1 MTPIKRCY
9 FYAVVILILNACGS
23 KKTVIETTHLP
34 EWAKIAPQSETF
46 YYGIGKARRIGYP
59 DRYIKE
65 AEKNALQDISQ
76 QIAVSI
82 ESSSLLY
89 QFEFNNKKE
98 DVYINR
104 LKLNTTNNF
113 QDYTVKDQFQD
124 DNFYWMLI
132 ALSKAEYLRLK
143 QQRKSESLNKAHIE
157 LEKAMVLFK
166 KYELYNSLIK
176 YVKTLEILKPY
187 WGEST
192 LFKTPNNEYDI
203 AIIAKEKINEIL
215 NALTLEQT
223 NETIIVN
230 RNSSINAID
239 ELGNLYYKNKPI
251 KGFPLDCNITELQNQ
266 AEIIWTKDQGK
277 IYSAPFYV
285 RSIEDKEVITI
296 IFEPTKI
303 INTLTKDLAL
313 RKILKQ
319 ELQTKQFFDITL
331 QIIAPRLKLNL
342 TVNSNQVLK
351 SLIKNLI
358 TDYYDEY
365 NIKVGAQDYSHELNI
380 KIQNITSN
388 TYEISAQL
396 NSLNKNNLYFKIRK
410 ITIDNMLYKQPQE
423 ITTNLFLSIER
434 QELSSTLKNLFKK

>member
-143 QQRKSESLNKAHIE
+143 QQRKSESLNKANIE